1 MRWVTDRSAGTSPV
15 KSPNQAAC
23 IWPGTPFIALTEN
36 TEPHNWS
43 FTKYS
48 DLGNDAGSENNHV

>member
-1 MRWVTDRSAGTSPV
+1 MRWVTAGTSPV

-43 FTKYS
+43 FTKFP